1 MDEQKARQGEI
12 AELIVKKKLE
22 DLPPAYSVIAN
33 VDIAAE
39 GKSSELDTVVVT
51 PTGVIV
57 VLEVKAGDLIAD
69 ESGHVAGRNCQKSFG
84 CSREE
89 FDYSFLSRFTNRK
102 TGWIRNRY

>member
-22 DLPPAYSVIAN
+22 DLPPGYSVIAN

-57 VLEVKAGDLIAD
+57 VLEVKSGDLIAD
-69 ESGHVAGRNCQKSFG
+69 ESGHVVR
-84 CSREE
+84 
-89 FDYSFLSRFTNRK
+89 D
-102 TGWIRNRY
+102 